1 MGKVIFEFDS
11 FEEAEEI
18 RTSLDGYK
26 YKLVV
31 WDLDQHLRAEV
42 KYNEKLPSEVA
53 DYYEKLREKIS
64 DLEKINLDLE
74 LKLKKKKF
82 LCIY

>member
-1 MGKVIFEFDS
+1 MLENLILLIPKVRQTKENLETMRVQIKNMQFF
-11 FEEAEEI
+11 
-18 RTSLDGYK
+18 
-26 YKLVV
+26 
-31 WDLDQHLRAEV
+31 
-42 KYNEKLPSEVA
+42 N
-53 DYYEKLREKIS
+53 EKLREKIS